1 MTNYRAAFPGRP
13 VPSGICYID
22 FDNIDRAMITAG
34 AKAVEDLRALI
45 RADLCDR
52 FGADNIAE
60 LARSQAIMLYLQGQ
74 DRVALI
80 AQVEAALELVP
91 TRRLDLEYGG
101 CSICARAGV
110 SWYEEGLDHSLLI
123 RQAHAAALTARV
135 NRQRVA
141 IFDAQGEQTVVEA
154 RLIGDLTT
162 AMDEGRLR
170 LMAQEIRRLR
180 GDESGL
186 RQYEVLVQMTDRFG
200 VDHPPSSFVPLAERS
215 ELIEVLD
222 HWIFRHAVVDH
233 ADALRAGA
241 DITLSINV
249 SGRSLSSAAFGAML
263 RATLSES
270 GIDPVRIQL
279 EITETSEI
287 HNMDQAVENVRLAR
301 DAGMAVALDDFG
313 AGLSGYMYLK
323 HLDVTCLKI
332 DGALIPNVVQN
343 FSLET
348 KIVRSVV
355 ALAHHLELEVVAEH
369 VSSPEIMAALRQLGV
384 DKVQGYEV
392 SVPFPY
398 SELFAKAT

>member
-1 MTNYRAAFPGRP
+1 MTNYRAASSGRP
-13 VPSGICYID
+13 APSGICYID

-34 AKAVEDLRALI
+34 AKAVEHLRGLI
-45 RADLCDR
+45 RADLCER
-52 FGADNIAE
+52 FGADNIAD
-60 LARSQAIMLYLQGQ
+60 LARSQAILLYFQGS
-74 DRVALI
+74 DRAGLI
-80 AQVEAALELVP
+80 AELEAALELVP
-91 TRRLDLEYGG
+91 SRRLDLDYGG

-110 SWYEEGLDHSLLI
+110 SWGGNGLDDSLVI
-123 RQAHAAALTARV
+123 RQAHAAALTARA

-141 IFDAQGEQTVVEA
+141 IFDAQGEQTLIEA

-170 LMAQEIRRLR
+170 LMAQEIRHLR
-180 GDESGL
+180 GDDQGR

-222 HWIFRHAVVDH
+222 HWIFRHAVMDH
-233 ADALRAGA
+233 ADALRQQA

-249 SGRSLSSAAFGAML
+249 SGRSLSSPAFGAMV
-263 RATLSES
+263 RDTLNES
-270 GIDPVRIQL
+270 GIDPARIQL

-287 HNMDQAVENVRLAR
+287 HNMDQAVDNVRLAR
-301 DAGMAVALDDFG
+301 DWGMAVALDDFG

-348 KIVRSVV
+348 KILRSVV

-398 SELFAKAT
+398 SELFATA